1 MLVPVRCFSCN
12 KVIGDKYEYYT
23 EQINKSEN
31 QKDPD
36 FNKKLLDQLKC
47 NRICCRRF
55 FVATVDMM
63 NII

>member
-12 KVIGDKYEYYT
+12 KVIGDKYEYYV
-23 EQINKSEN
+23 EEINKPEN
-31 QKDPD
+31 QKDED
-36 FNKKLLDQLKC
+36 FNRKLLDKLKC

-55 FVATVDMM
+55 FVSTVDMM